1 MEADLPRA
9 HRAIPAAAKA
19 LLADALAARDLPTPE
34 QRAAAAVELRTRL
47 DALCARPP
55 GCDDN
60 RRLLAHLAKQ
70 APHLFTFLTTDNIPA
85 TNYHGEQAVR
95 PCAVN
100 RKVWGGNRTWTGADT
115 YGTIV
120 SVLATAAKR
129 GVDGLDYLAARAR
142 SPDPGLGILLG

>member
-1 MEADLPRA
+1 
-9 HRAIPAAAKA
+9 
-19 LLADALAARDLPTPE
+19 
-34 QRAAAAVELRTRL
+34 
-47 DALCARPP
+47 
-55 GCDDN
+55 
-60 RRLLAHLAKQ
+60 
-70 APHLFTFLTTDNIPA
+70 
-85 TNYHGEQAVR
+85 VR

-100 RKVWGGNRTWTGADT
+100 RKVWGGNRTWAGADT